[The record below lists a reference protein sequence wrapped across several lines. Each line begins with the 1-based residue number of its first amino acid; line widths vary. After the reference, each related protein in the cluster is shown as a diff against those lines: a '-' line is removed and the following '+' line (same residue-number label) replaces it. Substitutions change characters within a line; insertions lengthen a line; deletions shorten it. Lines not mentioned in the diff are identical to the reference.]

1 MEIYRNMTF
10 GELGHQ
16 ERLQR
21 LSMVEKETNQIIF
34 YFNGLII
41 AVHDNDGIVIK
52 TALHKLYGQHERE
65 HDDLEAKSLR

>member
-1 MEIYRNMTF
+1 
-10 GELGHQ
+10 
-16 ERLQR
+16 
-21 LSMVEKETNQIIF
+21 MVEKETNQIIFF

-52 TALHKLYGQHERE
+52 TALHKLYGQHESE